1 MENSMKVSMGWII
14 LLILFVMLSK
24 YNLYIGFSLKIYMIF
39 LVIYFCLTIKNFHI
53 QKLYF
58 HEVIFLLFYFIYC
71 LSGILSMYLNA
82 SIRMI
87 FGVLLVLGC
96 YFIMRNLLGN
106 TEIVVLESSIAYVG
120 VVFNI
125 VSLILY

>member
-1 MENSMKVSMGWII
+1 MENNMKVSMGWII

-39 LVIYFCLTIKNFHI
+39 LVIYFCLTIKDFHI

-87 FGVLLVLGC
+87 FGVLLRFRMLF
-96 YFIMRNLLGN
+96 YNEEFIG
-106 TEIVVLESSIAYVG
+106 EY
-120 VVFNI
+120 
-125 VSLILY
+125 

>member
-1 MENSMKVSMGWII
+1 MENNMKISMKWIM

-24 YNLYIGFSLKIYMIF
+24 YNIYIGFSLKIYMIF

-58 HEVIFLLFYFIYC
+58 HEVVFLLFYFIYC
-71 LSGILSMYLNA
+71 LSGILSIYLHA

-87 FGVLLVLGC
+87 FWCVTCFRLLF
-96 YFIMRNLLGN
+96 YNEKFIRKC
-106 TEIVVLESSIAYVG
+106 
-120 VVFNI
+120 
-125 VSLILY
+125 